1 MPPIGSAARWL
12 MRGLGGAGGAAYG
25 ASTAEPD
32 EDPLLRGLAG
42 AATGGIVGPAGVSAL
57 ARTGWKAKDIPAK
70 LSDYT
75 FFSLLSSPDTMVR
88 GGAGALGGAVVA
100 GLELLAEGA
109 VTGNL
114 KKLKNAGGIFKS
126 LVTEA
131 PLTWGKA
138 LGASD
143 QEFAKMQRQFLY
155 EPGKSAYG
163 DVAQYTGGQGIGK
176 WFSAA
181 DMAGIQ
187 AMERGGLSRA
197 AAKRYTLT
205 GDPETRLG
213 KSTLGHLQSFKGKG
227 GWEEVLGTQV
237 SPFARVGVMGLEQGL
252 QRMPLIGMLPMINPK
267 TTSLATRAARQIPG
281 AIGMGAGYAA
291 EDAGVDPRTT
301 MLLGPLAGP
310 AFAPLVYG
318 RELRRQRERG
328 KDLGTTGP
336 WITAGSET
344 FKESSPLGF
353 NPLSI
358 VSSFRTEVPRRV
370 IPSGMADIAR
380 ALDPAWERERGEA
393 RLEELK
399 NQGLFEGDPSAGV
412 WKARIP
418 GLRETL
424 PETFAPVDA
433 FGRPKYDTPEII
445 AGAENNPALRGM
457 LRTLAPAFQ
466 TSEPAA
472 MPQSD
477 PTMAALREL
486 GLELRSP
493 SARTTLPQRLGS
505 ALGGLPLQHTAESA
519 ASVQSMRGIPRE
531 IAAPI
536 VIQVMNNPRFAHLS
550 PWQKRRMATRL
561 MEQIQGR
568 LSRLL
573 SNARLT
579 TALSQGATVPP
590 QFL

>member
-1 MPPIGSAARWL
+1 
-12 MRGLGGAGGAAYG
+12 
-25 ASTAEPD
+25 
-32 EDPLLRGLAG
+32 
-42 AATGGIVGPAGVSAL
+42 
-57 ARTGWKAKDIPAK
+57 
-70 LSDYT
+70 
-75 FFSLLSSPDTMVR
+75 
-88 GGAGALGGAVVA
+88 
-100 GLELLAEGA
+100 
-109 VTGNL
+109 
-114 KKLKNAGGIFKS
+114 
-126 LVTEA
+126 
-131 PLTWGKA
+131 
-138 LGASD
+138 
-143 QEFAKMQRQFLY
+143 
-155 EPGKSAYG
+155 
-163 DVAQYTGGQGIGK
+163 
-176 WFSAA
+176 
-181 DMAGIQ
+181 
-187 AMERGGLSRA
+187 MERGGLSRA

-328 KDLGTTGP
+328 EEMGKLRP
-336 WITAGSET
+336 WMAAAGET
-344 FKESSPLGF
+344 WKESSPLGF
-353 NPLSI
+353 NPVSI
-358 VSSFRTEVPRRV
+358 LSSFPTEAPRRV

-380 ALDPAWERERGEA
+380 ALDPAWERERGYA
-393 RLEELK
+393 RLKELK
-399 NQGLFEGDPSAGV
+399 DQGRFEGDPSAGV

-445 AGAENNPALRGM
+445 AGAENNPVLRGM

-477 PTMAALREL
+477 PTMAGLREL
-486 GLELRSP
+486 GIELRSP
-493 SARTTLPQRLGS
+493 SERISPMLGM
-505 ALGGLPLQHTAESA
+505 PLEHTAESA
-519 ASVQSMRGIPRE
+519 DTARE
-531 IAAPI
+531 ISGLSRSLIAPHI
-536 VIQVMNNPRFAHLS
+536 I
-550 PWQKRRMATRL
+550 RL
-561 MEQIQGR
+561 MNSPQFAMMSPSQRGVWARFIMGQMQQT
-568 LSRLL
+568 LSASLNEVKL
-573 SNARLT
+573 AASLA
-579 TALSQGATVPP
+579 QGASLPE
-590 QFL
+590 LK